1 MWHGRPAREMFD
13 FIRIP
18 ALEIN
23 LLLSLDRREQ
33 AALQAALLTHGAPDC
48 LVTMALTGACKISSF
63 AEAQQLRYWLA
74 EAQSG
79 SDTDA
84 GTLLVIQRALENFGI

>member
-1 MWHGRPAREMFD
+1 M
-13 FIRIP
+13 
-18 ALEIN
+18 EIN

-48 LVTMALTGACKISSF
+48 LVTMALTGACKIASLE
-63 AEAQQLRYWLA
+63 EAQQLRQWLA
-74 EAQSG
+74 EAQSA

-84 GTLLVIQRALENFGI
+84 GTLDTIQKALEKFGI